1 MIKQPDAVLSADIGE
16 PDRVAIYA
24 RVSSDRQARD
34 GTIASQ
40 VEALRQRVSADA
52 LSLSESM
59 CFIDDGYSGSTL
71 IRPQLERLRDLAA
84 AGEIGRLYALSPDRL
99 ARDFVDQMV
108 LVDELRR
115 CGVEILFVNRP
126 LGETPEDQLL
136 LQVQGA
142 MAQYERTKIMER
154 CRRGRLHA
162 ARQGKLSV
170 LGQGC
175 YGYRH
180 IRNTDSGAAASLN
193 IVLEEAGVIRQVFE
207 WIARRGCGH
216 CAGGRMQR
224 RGGREQCGRWN
235 HRSGSNCRFRR

>member
-84 AGEIGRLYALSPDRL
+84 AGRSADCMCCLPTGWRATLW
-99 ARDFVDQMV
+99 
-108 LVDELRR
+108 
-115 CGVEILFVNRP
+115 
-126 LGETPEDQLL
+126 
-136 LQVQGA
+136 
-142 MAQYERTKIMER
+142 
-154 CRRGRLHA
+154 
-162 ARQGKLSV
+162 
-170 LGQGC
+170 
-175 YGYRH
+175 
-180 IRNTDSGAAASLN
+180 IRWFWWTNCGAAA
-193 IVLEEAGVIRQVFE
+193 
-207 WIARRGCGH
+207 W
-216 CAGGRMQR
+216 
-224 RGGREQCGRWN
+224 
-235 HRSGSNCRFRR
+235 RFCS

>member
-1 MIKQPDAVLSADIGE
+1 
-16 PDRVAIYA
+16 
-24 RVSSDRQARD
+24 
-34 GTIASQ
+34 
-40 VEALRQRVSADA
+40 
-52 LSLSESM
+52 
-59 CFIDDGYSGSTL
+59 
-71 IRPQLERLRDLAA
+71 
-84 AGEIGRLYALSPDRL
+84 
-99 ARDFVDQMV
+99 MV

-175 YGYRH
+175 YGYRY
-180 IRNTDSGAAASLN
+180 IRNTNA
-193 IVLEEAGVIRQVFE
+193 
-207 WIARRGCGH
+207 
-216 CAGGRMQR
+216 AGGIIAVDRTAGSGDSERRTVR
-224 RGGREQCGRWN
+224 RGGRPVAGERDAKPGAKIQGAIPLAGTGGLPLLRIRDDGTAHSW
-235 HRSGSNCRFRR
+235 RG